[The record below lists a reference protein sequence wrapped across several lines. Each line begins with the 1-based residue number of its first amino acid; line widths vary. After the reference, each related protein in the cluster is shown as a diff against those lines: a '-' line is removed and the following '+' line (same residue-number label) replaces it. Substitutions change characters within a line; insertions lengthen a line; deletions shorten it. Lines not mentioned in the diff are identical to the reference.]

1 MEMNKET
8 LYTIALTQIKGV
20 GLSLGRQLYDRAGSA
35 TVLFENRR
43 NLQDVIPDVRPELV
57 SLMQD
62 VDLPL
67 KRAEQ
72 ELEFMEGKAVQCI
85 TCSDERYPRRLL
97 ECQDAPLV
105 LYFCGHADLNKQ
117 RIVSMVGTRRC
128 TNYGR
133 DICNGFVKELK
144 EADPDIL
151 VVSGLAYGIDIC
163 SHRAAL
169 ANGMDTVAVLAHG
182 LDRIYPSMHRKTA
195 VEMTR
200 QGGLLTEY
208 LSDTTPE
215 KGNFVQRNRIVAGL
229 SDVTIVVESA
239 EKGGSLITASLAH
252 GYNREVLA
260 FPGRIYDE
268 HSKGC
273 NRIIQNEMAR
283 PLRSAEDLFAIMNWK
298 PRSGERKQKQQEL
311 FLSLTD
317 KQRRVVD
324 VLKTSDDVAISQVVT
339 ETGMPFS
346 EISVL
351 MFELENM
358 GVVDFVGATR
368 YRLLRRNV

>member
-1 MEMNKET
+1 MDAEKEI
-8 LYTIALTQIKGV
+8 LYTIALTQVKGV
-20 GLSLGRQLYDRAGSA
+20 GVYQARLLYERAGSA
-35 TVLFENRR
+35 TTLFENHR
-43 NLQDVIPDVRPELV
+43 NLLDVIPDARPELV
-57 SLMQD
+57 NLMKD

-72 ELEFMEGKAVQCI
+72 ELEFMAGKAVQCI
-85 TCSDERYPRRLL
+85 TCSDERYPRRLM

-105 LYFCGHADLNKQ
+105 LYFCGCADLNKP
-117 RIVSMVGTRRC
+117 RVISMVGTRRC

-133 DICNGFVKELK
+133 DICSDFVKQLK

-169 ANGMDTVAVLAHG
+169 ANGMDTVAVMAHG
-182 LDRIYPSMHRKTA
+182 LDRVYPSLHRKTA

-208 LSDTTPE
+208 PSGTTPE

-229 SDVTIVVESA
+229 SDATIVVESA
-239 EKGGSLITASLAH
+239 EKGGSLITANLANSY
-252 GYNREVLA
+252 GREVFA
-260 FPGRIYDE
+260 FPGRIYDAY
-268 HSKGC
+268 SMGC

-283 PLRSAEDLFAIMNWK
+283 PIRSAADLFAIMNWK
-298 PRSGERKQKQQEL
+298 PKGGEPKPKQQDL
-311 FLSLTD
+311 FLDLTD

-324 VLKTSDDVAISQVVT
+324 VLKTADDVAISQVVT

>member
-1 MEMNKET
+1 MDAEKEL
-8 LYTIALTQIKGV
+8 LYTIALTQVKGV
-20 GLSLGRQLYDRAGSA
+20 GVTLGRQLYERAGSA
-35 TVLFENRR
+35 TALFENHRD
-43 NLQDVIPDVRPELV
+43 LQDVIPDAKPELV
-57 SLMQD
+57 SLMKD

-72 ELEFMEGKAVQCI
+72 ELEFMAGKAVQCI
-85 TCSDERYPRRLL
+85 TCRDERYPRRLL

-105 LYFCGHADLNKQ
+105 LYFCGRADLNKQ
-117 RIVSMVGTRRC
+117 RMISMVGTRRC

-133 DICNGFVKELK
+133 DICNDFVRQLK
-144 EADPDIL
+144 EADPDIM

-182 LDRIYPSMHRKTA
+182 LDRIYPQGHRKTA

-208 LSDTTPE
+208 PSGTTPE

-229 SDVTIVVESA
+229 SDATIVVESA
-239 EKGGSLITASLAH
+239 EKGGSLITASLAN

-268 HSKGC
+268 RSKGC

-283 PLRSAEDLFAIMNWK
+283 PVRSVEDLFAIMNWK
-298 PRSGERKQKQQEL
+298 PKGGERRPQQQEL
-311 FLSLTD
+311 FLTLTD
-317 KQRRVVD
+317 KQRRVVE
-324 VLKTSDDVAISQVVT
+324 VLKKADDVAVSQMVT

-351 MFELENM
+351 VFELENM
-358 GVVDFVGATR
+358 GIVDFVGATR

>member
-1 MEMNKET
+1 
-8 LYTIALTQIKGV
+8 
-20 GLSLGRQLYDRAGSA
+20 
-35 TVLFENRR
+35 
-43 NLQDVIPDVRPELV
+43 
-57 SLMQD
+57 
-62 VDLPL
+62 
-67 KRAEQ
+67 
-72 ELEFMEGKAVQCI
+72 
-85 TCSDERYPRRLL
+85 
-97 ECQDAPLV
+97 
-105 LYFCGHADLNKQ
+105 
-117 RIVSMVGTRRC
+117 
-128 TNYGR
+128 
-133 DICNGFVKELK
+133 
-144 EADPDIL
+144 
-151 VVSGLAYGIDIC
+151 
-163 SHRAAL
+163 
-169 ANGMDTVAVLAHG
+169 
-182 LDRIYPSMHRKTA
+182 MHRKTA

-273 NRIIQNEMAR
+273 TRIIQNEMAR